1 MKKGRFILKPLG
13 MMIAMIGGILLFFS
27 FCSRMKYD
35 VIPDSY
41 AIYHSAVLKVNV
53 RVKDSR
59 KRQNFKIVLKYDD
72 SRDKM
77 LFLSPMNQVYGQ
89 LFIKNETALLIN
101 TKKRKYWKGDFN
113 RLIREIWA
121 LDFTYFQFKELILT
135 GRIPQRKVEESGLQI
150 SLEKEE
156 ESEKPKRIK
165 IDHRDMTVK
174 IKISS
179 RRKGKGIINF
189 SPRLEKVKKA
199 TIEEILE

>member
-1 MKKGRFILKPLG
+1 MVKKRFILKPLL
-13 MMIAMIGGILLFFS
+13 MSMTMIGGILLFFS
-27 FCSRMKYD
+27 FCSRLKYD
-35 VIPDSY
+35 VIPDPY
-41 AIYHSAVLKVNV
+41 ALYHSVILKVNV
-53 RVKDSR
+53 KAKKSR

-77 LFLSPMNQVYGQ
+77 LFLSPLNQVYGQ

-113 RLIREIWA
+113 RLIHEIWA
-121 LDFTYFQFKELILT
+121 LDFTYIQFKELILT
-135 GRIPQRKVEESGLQI
+135 GRIPQHKVKEKGLQI

-156 ESEKPKRIK
+156 ESEKPKRIR
-165 IDHRDMTVK
+165 IDHRDVTIK

-179 RRKGKGIINF
+179 RREGKGIINF

-199 TIEEILE
+199 PIEEVLE